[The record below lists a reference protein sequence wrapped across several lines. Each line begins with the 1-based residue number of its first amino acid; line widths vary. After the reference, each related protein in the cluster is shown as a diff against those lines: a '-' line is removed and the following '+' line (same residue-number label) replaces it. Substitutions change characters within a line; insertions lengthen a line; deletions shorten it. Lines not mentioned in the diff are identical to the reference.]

1 MNDATFPPATIVGA
15 GPAGSL
21 LGIFLARRGIG
32 VSLYERRPDMRHEAI
47 SAGRSINLALAD
59 RGIHALQSAG
69 VLDVVR
75 PLMIPMRGRMI
86 HDESGRTSLQRYGQN
101 DSEVIYSVSRADLN
115 KLLLTE
121 LERTASIEVQFRHN
135 CQGLDFYS
143 GSLSL
148 LDERDGAVK
157 QVAAVPVIGAD
168 GASSAIR
175 AAMLADGR
183 THATEEVLSHR
194 YKELTIPAGPGGK
207 HRMETN
213 ALHIW
218 PRGGYMLIALPNV
231 DGSFT
236 VTLFLP
242 AEGPES
248 FATLTTPDAVQK
260 FFSRRFADAHE
271 LIPDLAEEFFA
282 HPTGTMVTVRAAPWK
297 FADRAFLIGDA
308 AHAIVPFHGQGMNCA
323 FEDCVAID
331 AALDRYEDWGRVFA
345 RIDRTRKPN
354 ADAIAQMALENYVE
368 MRDSVRDPRFVLQ
381 KELSLKLEQLFPEHF
396 IPRYSMVMFHHEIPY
411 AVALERGRIQQEIL
425 DELAAR
431 TTSVEHANWT
441 LATRLVQTR
450 LSAL

>member
-1 MNDATFPPATIVGA
+1 
-15 GPAGSL
+15 
-21 LGIFLARRGIG
+21 
-32 VSLYERRPDMRHEAI
+32 
-47 SAGRSINLALAD
+47 
-59 RGIHALQSAG
+59 
-69 VLDVVR
+69 
-75 PLMIPMRGRMI
+75 
-86 HDESGRTSLQRYGQN
+86 
-101 DSEVIYSVSRADLN
+101 
-115 KLLLTE
+115 
-121 LERTASIEVQFRHN
+121 
-135 CQGLDFYS
+135 LDFYS

>member
-32 VSLYERRPDMRHEAI
+32 VSLYERRPDMRREAI

-271 LIPDLAEEFFA
+271 LIPDLGEEFFA

-308 AHAIVPFHGQGMNCA
+308 AHAIVPFHGQGMSSAASSVTASASSRLVTVSTPAASIGRPRVMTRLRRPGNALPMDSKVLRPISMGLPMVTLLKCLRSA
-323 FEDCVAID
+323 GRCHGRRFELPITPFSAM
-331 AALDRYEDWGRVFA
+331 ATTS
-345 RIDRTRKPN
+345 DRTGP
-354 ADAIAQMALENYVE
+354 DC
-368 MRDSVRDPRFVLQ
+368 
-381 KELSLKLEQLFPEHF
+381 
-396 IPRYSMVMFHHEIPY
+396 
-411 AVALERGRIQQEIL
+411 G
-425 DELAAR
+425 
-431 TTSVEHANWT
+431 
-441 LATRLVQTR
+441 
-450 LSAL
+450 

>member
-1 MNDATFPPATIVGA
+1 MTDAKFPPATIVGA

-32 VSLYERRPDMRHEAI
+32 VTLYERRPDMRREVVGG
-47 SAGRSINLALAD
+47 GRSINLALAD
-59 RGIHALQSAG
+59 RGIQALESAG

-86 HDESGRTSLQRYGQN
+86 HDESGGTTLQRYGQN

-115 KLLLTE
+115 KRLLTE
-121 LERTASIEVQFRHN
+121 LERIASTEVQFHHN
-135 CQGLDFYS
+135 CQGLNFHT
-143 GSLSL
+143 GRLSL
-148 LDERDGAVK
+148 LDEREGAVRE
-157 QVAAVPVIGAD
+157 VMAVPVIGAD

-175 AAMLADGR
+175 AAMLDDGR
-183 THATEEVLSHR
+183 TQASEEVLSHR
-194 YKELTIPAGPGGK
+194 YKELTVPAGAGGK
-207 HRMETN
+207 HCMETN

-236 VTLFLP
+236 ATLFLP

-248 FATLTTPDAVQK
+248 FAMLTTPDAVQR
-260 FFSRRFADAHE
+260 FFARRFADAHE
-271 LIPDLAEEFFA
+271 LIPGLADEFFA

-345 RIDRTRKPN
+345 RVDRVRKPN

-368 MRDSVRDPRFVLQ
+368 MRDSVRDPRFLLQ
-381 KELSLKLEQLFPEHF
+381 KELSLKLEQRFPEHF

-425 DELAAR
+425 EELAAHA
-431 TTSVEHANWT
+431 TSVEQVDWT